1 MAVDAPKERMV
12 PTNGNL
18 SEDGEIEDD
27 AQALRVARASS
38 TVPKKEIKR
47 PLIKPG
53 VYIPPARRRLL
64 EQQALEESIEPTSEE
79 AAKSVASSLET
90 QRESWQSQKRV
101 IHGTIN
107 RLNAGTIKPLIQELF
122 QKVNLIRF
130 RGVLCKNI
138 LQDQQL
144 IQQQLSS
151 DYE

>member
-79 AAKSVASSLET
+79 AAKSV
-90 QRESWQSQKRV
+90 V
-101 IHGTIN
+101 
-107 RLNAGTIKPLIQELF
+107 
-122 QKVNLIRF
+122 
-130 RGVLCKNI
+130 
-138 LQDQQL
+138 
-144 IQQQLSS
+144 
-151 DYE
+151 